1 MAAYAALVSVMNI
14 IEQMMSHPRLLTV
27 FDKKQIESLG
37 GKADGLLDL
46 VTNTNIDG
54 GSKEASDLESQIASA
69 AHAAEDVIESHIVD
83 QIHAEKKQARTNFM
97 LRRWQGRNR
106 PSHKCSL
113 SDLQQIIEEMDGI
126 MRKGAELKEKWLARE
141 EQATHG
147 DMDVVEEKQPLT
159 TTTGKASPVGLE
171 DDVIHIMDKLTIH
184 QPKQQ
189 IISIVGMGGT
199 GKTTLAL
206 NVYEN
211 SFIKEH
217 FHIRAWATV
226 SQQYSAKE
234 IFSKLLSSI
243 GQSGSENDLGLKLHQ
258 TLCGRRYLIV
268 LDDIWSVEAWD
279 EVRRY
284 FPDNGNGSRIVLTTR
299 LSDVASDCGSTS
311 CITMKPLKKDQSWVL
326 FCRNAF
332 QQEHCPCH
340 QLESVGNE
348 IVRLCRGLPL
358 SIVVIGGFLLKSPR
372 IVGFWED
379 VAENI
384 KSIPNSMEK
393 QEILDVLSL
402 SYNHLPP
409 HLKPCFLYMG
419 IFRED
424 HEIRASRIIKL
435 WVAEGF
441 IKPKR
446 AQMLEEIAEGYLKDL
461 VDRNL
466 VLVGRHRSNGKIRS
480 CRLHDLIRDLCLKVS
495 EKDKFFYHYVKR
507 SLDNMTKKRRPIDR
521 IRDLFLKVSEKDKF
535 FYAKRALDNMTKE
548 RRFICHD
555 FIKSD
560 DVPEMSDALKS
571 AQLLRSLVCRGFK
584 LPVVFKLL
592 RVLTVASD
600 CFAVNIMQNLNLRCL
615 TFQSPYSLVRL
626 PSSISFI
633 WNLQTLTID
642 ARLIA
647 PIEIWSLSQLRHV
660 ECKRIYLPHPPP
672 PPNDCV
678 VMGNLQTLIKTVNLR
693 LSEEVCKRIPNTNKL
708 HLIYD
713 DELEGYDDCLL
724 DHLHNLGSLHKLQS
738 LKLVSTF
745 SYRSS
750 CNADQLKCA
759 FPLSLKKLS
768 LTSCSLDWND
778 LAIIGSLPQLEALEL
793 VDSVKG
799 QKWSPVNGEFLS
811 LRFLS
816 IDSCDL
822 RCWDADSSHFP
833 VLKKLS
839 LKRLMHLE
847 EIPLDIG
854 EIPTLEIISVVECC
868 ESAEIS
874 AMKIKEEQESLG
886 NEGLQ
891 VRIMNA
897 AWRFLNERSLDYL
910 YD

>member
-14 IEQMMSHPRLLTV
+14 IEQMMSHPRLSTV

-37 GKADGLLDL
+37 GE
-46 VTNTNIDG
+46 
-54 GSKEASDLESQIASA
+54 GSREASDLESQIASA

-83 QIHAEKKQARTNFM
+83 QIHA
-97 LRRWQGRNR
+97 GS
-106 PSHKCSL
+106 SHGCSL

-126 MRKGAELKEKWLARE
+126 MKKGAELKEKWRARE
-141 EQATHG
+141 EQAAHG
-147 DMDVVEEKQPLT
+147 DVDVVEEKQPLT

-184 QPKQQ
+184 QHKQH

-211 SFIKEH
+211 SLIQRH
-217 FHIRAWATV
+217 FDIRAWATV
-226 SQQYSAKE
+226 SQQYSAQE

-243 GQSGSENDLGLKLHQ
+243 GQSGSGNDLEVELHQ
-258 TLCGRRYLIV
+258 TLWGRRYLIV

-279 EVRRY
+279 EVKRY

-299 LSDVASDCGSTS
+299 LSDVASDCSSSS
-311 CITMKPLKKDQSWVL
+311 CFTMKPLKKDQSWVL

-332 QQEHCPCH
+332 QQEHCPYP

-372 IVGFWED
+372 TVGFWED
-379 VAENI
+379 VAKNI
-384 KSIPNSMEK
+384 KSIPNSIEK

-419 IFRED
+419 IFEED
-424 HEIRASRIIKL
+424 REIRASRIIKL

-446 AQMLEEIAEGYLKDL
+446 AQMLEEIAEGYLNDL

-466 VLVGRHRSNGKIRS
+466 VLVGRHRYNGKIRS

-495 EKDKFFYHYVKR
+495 EKDKFFY
-507 SLDNMTKKRRPIDR
+507 
-521 IRDLFLKVSEKDKF
+521 
-535 FYAKRALDNMTKE
+535 AKRALDNMTEE

-555 FIKSD
+555 FIESE
-560 DVPEMSDALKS
+560 DVHEMSDALMS
-571 AQLLRSLVCRGFK
+571 AQLLRSLVSSTWWK

-592 RVLTVASD
+592 RVLTMAKHCSAED
-600 CFAVNIMQNLNLRCL
+600 IIQNLNLRCL
-615 TFQSPYSLVRL
+615 TFQPLYFLILVRL

-633 WNLQTLTID
+633 WNLQTLSIH
-642 ARLIA
+642 ARLVVA

-672 PPNDCV
+672 SPNDCV
-678 VMGNLQTLIKTVNLR
+678 VMGNLQTLIKAVNLR

-738 LKLVSTF
+738 LKLVVSTF
-745 SYRSS
+745 PKRSS
-750 CNADQLKCA
+750 CNADRLKCA
-759 FPLSLKKLS
+759 FPVSLKKMS
-768 LTSCSLDWND
+768 LKNCSLVWND
-778 LAIIGSLPQLEALEL
+778 LTIIGSLPHLEALKL
-793 VDSVKG
+793 VDSVMG
-799 QKWSPVNGEFLS
+799 QKWSPVNGEFLR

-816 IDSCDL
+816 IVKCDL

-833 VLKKLS
+833 VLEKLRLEG
-839 LKRLMHLE
+839 LKHLE
-847 EIPLDIG
+847 AIPLDIG
-854 EIPTLEIISVVECC
+854 EIPTLEVISVVGCS

-891 VRIMNA
+891 FQMSLRRRRQA
-897 AWRFLNERSLDYL
+897 ALLLYNFIRVSRSTDYL